1 MMIRLLLI
9 FVLTLSFQTSVKT
22 SEIKLPEIGE
32 IMLTNQDEKVMEIIE
47 IIRIIK
53 KNRMRL

>member
-1 MMIRLLLI
+1 MIKKTI
-9 FVLTLSFQTSVKT
+9 PEKIIVKT